1 MIRLA
6 ALYNDDIAFLCED
19 DFFSCFV
26 KQIDRKPRLQCVRGT
41 TCYTVSALDPVPLES
56 EIIRFLAGS
65 GSIGKLRVRLQKNIL
80 RFTDLNKYFLV
91 LKVNFINDTQLKF

>member
-26 KQIDRKPRLQCVRGT
+26 QQIDRKPRLQCARGT

-56 EIIRFLAGS
+56 EIIHFLAGS
-65 GSIGKLRVRLQKNIL
+65 GSVGKLRIRLQKKCFFSGSELRNIL
-80 RFTDLNKYFLV
+80 CKIYRFK
-91 LKVNFINDTQLKF
+91 